1 MRQEDDLP
9 RLAAGGEPS
18 LLRAH
23 AGYAD
28 AAVHLRPALR
38 HRDLP
43 PASGGLHLRLRL
55 HEHGGRESEHS
66 EFRASPTLKAQSL
79 HNEIFQGVLIR
90 GGCTNVSRTSTERNI
105 SYANWNGITCK
116 APEAQIKFI
125 SNYFQ

>member
-28 AAVHLRPALR
+28 VAVHLRAATR
-38 HRDLP
+38 QRDLP
-43 PASGGLHLRLRL
+43 PGKNGLR
-55 HEHGGRESEHS
+55 GSEYS
-66 EFRASPTLKAQSL
+66 EFRASPIKLFLAPT
-79 HNEIFQGVLIR
+79 EIYLTG
-90 GGCTNVSRTSTERNI
+90 
-105 SYANWNGITCK
+105 NWNGITCK

>member
-28 AAVHLRPALR
+28 AAVHLRPAAR

-43 PASGGLHLRLRL
+43 PGSGGLHLRL
-55 HEHGGRESEHS
+55 HEHGGRGSEYS
-66 EFRASPTLKAQSL
+66 EFRASPLLKAQPL
-79 HNEIFQGVLIR
+79 HNEIFRSADPRWLYIMFLAPKEIYL
-90 GGCTNVSRTSTERNI
+90 T
-105 SYANWNGITCK
+105 ANWNEITYK
-116 APEAQIKFI
+116 APETQIKFI